1 MLKVRSCHCRGLV
14 LGSQCLQ
21 LMGQT
26 LYFFWKDTVKDF
38 PFLDLFFSSHFAKLV
53 MALCLL
59 ESAQLDG
66 KFLMRGVLEHT

>member
-1 MLKVRSCHCRGLV
+1 
-14 LGSQCLQ
+14 
-21 LMGQT
+21 MGQT

-66 KFLMRGVLEHT
+66 KFSMRGVLAHT